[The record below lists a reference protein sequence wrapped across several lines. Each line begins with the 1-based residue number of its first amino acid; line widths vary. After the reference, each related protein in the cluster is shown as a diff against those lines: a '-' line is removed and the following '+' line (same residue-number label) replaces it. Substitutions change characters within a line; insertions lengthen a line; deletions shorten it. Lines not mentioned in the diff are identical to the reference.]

1 MSYITTLKE
10 MNLDRILDLEEAVA
24 LSHFGERAGTGV
36 FGTGPGR
43 AGVAGIS
50 LGTLRAEIAQ
60 RVKAQKTI
68 ELRKLD
74 AEIEGYKTVSE
85 KKTEALR
92 RRGKLIKE
100 LGVPSGV

>member
-24 LSHFGERAGTGV
+24 LSHFGSGLEQEYSELGLDA
-36 FGTGPGR
+36 PEWLGR
-43 AGVAGIS
+43 S